1 MLVRSMTRQR
11 ATRWA
16 AGGIVA
22 LGAILVVV
30 PLLLGG
36 GAMGWGGMAGSAWGP
51 MSGGPMM
58 DGTGGAWGPMSG
70 GSMTDGASGAWWA
83 AVAVLGRLLVL
94 AAVVGGGYLLYRA
107 ITGATPGTDEDPALE
122 ELRAAYARGD
132 LTEAEY
138 DRRRERLGSD

>member
-1 MLVRSMTRQR
+1 MTRQR

-16 AGGIVA
+16 VGGIVA

-58 DGTGGAWGPMSG
+58 DGAGGTWGSMMDGTGGAW
-70 GSMTDGASGAWWA
+70 WA
-83 AVAVLGRLLVL
+83 VVAVLWRLLVL

-107 ITGATPGTDEDPALE
+107 VTGATAGTDEDPALE

-138 DRRRERLGSD
+138 DRRRERLGGD

>member
-1 MLVRSMTRQR
+1 MTRQR

-58 DGTGGAWGPMSG
+58 DGTGGI
-70 GSMTDGASGAWWA
+70 WWA
-83 AVAVLGRLLVL
+83 VVAVLWRLLVL

-138 DRRRERLGSD
+138 DRRRERLGGD